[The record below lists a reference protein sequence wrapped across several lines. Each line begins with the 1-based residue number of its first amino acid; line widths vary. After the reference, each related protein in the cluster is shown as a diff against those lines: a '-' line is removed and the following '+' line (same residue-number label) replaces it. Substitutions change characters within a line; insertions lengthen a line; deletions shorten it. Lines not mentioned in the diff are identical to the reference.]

1 MLKTLIS
8 QTESL
13 MIARAIERFKT
24 HPNDVIIKTKI
35 SRRNKFSFTEVSQ
48 FQIEKEIKNLN
59 VKKSYNPQKYI
70 TETSV
75 TSLMV
80 TVETLQRFFNQA
92 LSTGEFPSNLKNSDV
107 TPVFKKKDLLN
118 KENYR
123 PVSVLPIILKVFE
136 KLENQINL
144 HIKSFSS
151 SFLCGYRKGFNSQHA
166 LISLI
171 ERWQKPLDNKGY
183 GGEVLM
189 DISKAFDTL
198 NHNLLIAKLHE

>member
-1 MLKTLIS
+1 M
-8 QTESL
+8 
-13 MIARAIERFKT
+13 
-24 HPNDVIIKTKI
+24 IIKTKI

-48 FQIEKEIKNLN
+48 FQTEKKIKNLN

-70 TETSV
+70 TKTSV

-80 TVETLQRFFNQA
+80 TVETLQQFFNQA
-92 LSTGEFPSNLKNSDV
+92 LSTGEFPSNLKNSNV

-151 SFLCGYRKGFNSQHA
+151 PYLCGYRKGFNSQHA

-171 ERWQKPLDNKGY
+171 ER
-183 GGEVLM
+183 
-189 DISKAFDTL
+189 
-198 NHNLLIAKLHE
+198 

>member
-1 MLKTLIS
+1 MLKALIS
-8 QTESL
+8 QTEPL
-13 MIARAIERFKT
+13 TIARAIERFKT
-24 HPNDVIIKTKI
+24 HPNAVIIKIKI

-59 VKKSYNPQKYI
+59 VKKSCNPQKYI

-144 HIKSFSS
+144 HIKSFSPPY
-151 SFLCGYRKGFNSQHA
+151 LCGYRKGFNGHHV
-166 LISLI
+166 LISLT
-171 ERWQKPLDNKGY
+171 ERWHKPLGNKGY

-189 DISKAFDTL
+189 DISKAFGTL

>member
-1 MLKTLIS
+1 M
-8 QTESL
+8 
-13 MIARAIERFKT
+13 
-24 HPNDVIIKTKI
+24 
-35 SRRNKFSFTEVSQ
+35 
-48 FQIEKEIKNLN
+48 
-59 VKKSYNPQKYI
+59 
-70 TETSV
+70 TETSA
-75 TSLMV
+75 TSLVV
-80 TVETLQRFFNQA
+80 TVETLQQFFNQA
-92 LSTGEFPSNLKNSDV
+92 LSTGEFPSNLKNSDL
-107 TPVFKKKDLLN
+107 TSVFKKKDLLN

-171 ERWQKPLDNKGY
+171 ERCQKPLDNKGY

>member
-1 MLKTLIS
+1 MLKALIS
-8 QTESL
+8 QTEPL
-13 MIARAIERFKT
+13 TIARAIERFKT
-24 HPNDVIIKTKI
+24 HPNAVIIKIKI

-70 TETSV
+70 TETSA

-80 TVETLQRFFNQA
+80 TVETLQQFFNQA

-107 TPVFKKKDLLN
+107 TPVFIKKDLLN

-144 HIKSFSS
+144 HIKSFS
-151 SFLCGYRKGFNSQHA
+151 
-166 LISLI
+166 
-171 ERWQKPLDNKGY
+171 PP
-183 GGEVLM
+183 
-189 DISKAFDTL
+189 
-198 NHNLLIAKLHE
+198 

>member
-1 MLKTLIS
+1 
-8 QTESL
+8 

-70 TETSV
+70 TETSA

-80 TVETLQRFFNQA
+80 TVETLQQFFNQA
-92 LSTGEFPSNLKNSDV
+92 LSTGEFPSNLKNSDL
-107 TPVFKKKDLLN
+107 TSVFKKKDLLN

-144 HIKSFSS
+144 HIKSFS
-151 SFLCGYRKGFNSQHA
+151 
-166 LISLI
+166 
-171 ERWQKPLDNKGY
+171 PP
-183 GGEVLM
+183 
-189 DISKAFDTL
+189 
-198 NHNLLIAKLHE
+198 

>member
-1 MLKTLIS
+1 M
-8 QTESL
+8 
-13 MIARAIERFKT
+13 
-24 HPNDVIIKTKI
+24 
-35 SRRNKFSFTEVSQ
+35 
-48 FQIEKEIKNLN
+48 
-59 VKKSYNPQKYI
+59 
-70 TETSV
+70 TETSA

-80 TVETLQRFFNQA
+80 TVETLQQFFNQA
-92 LSTGEFPSNLKNSDV
+92 LSTGEFPSNLKNSDL
-107 TPVFKKKDLLN
+107 TSVFKKKDLLN

-171 ERWQKPLDNKGY
+171 ER
-183 GGEVLM
+183 
-189 DISKAFDTL
+189 
-198 NHNLLIAKLHE
+198 